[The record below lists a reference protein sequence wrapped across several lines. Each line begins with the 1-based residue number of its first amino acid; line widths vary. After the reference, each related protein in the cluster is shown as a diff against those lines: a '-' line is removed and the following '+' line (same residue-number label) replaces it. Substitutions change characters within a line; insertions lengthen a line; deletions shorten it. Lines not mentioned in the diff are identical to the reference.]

1 MEQGS
6 TPLAGPL
13 LTVAEVAEVLRVSNM
28 TVYRLIKAGD
38 LPALRVGKNYRIR
51 EADLPPSSPRVPWPP
66 TKRTAEQVA
75 SSAIGVDIG
84 SRTIAVAE
92 VKAGRGTTSV
102 TNFGGVELPDDVVRE
117 GEILDV
123 AAVAEALRELLD
135 TAKLTS
141 KRVWLGV
148 SNQRVVVR
156 QVDLPAME
164 EKELRASLRYQVQEY
179 IPIPVEEA
187 ELDVHVVSNYTAED
201 GAEMQ
206 RLLLVAGH
214 RDMITA
220 QVDAATRPG
229 SSPIGVDLNPFAVL
243 RAMGD
248 DSTFGQGNQVLV
260 DAGAGVTNIVVH
272 EQGIPTFVRI
282 LVMGGDQIT
291 DALAAG
297 MSVSREEAEAAKRA
311 APSATPATSS
321 AASSPSRPTPS
332 STRSA
337 ARWTTTRPRPAAPG
351 CRGGADRGGVAA
363 DRPERAAG

>member
-1 MEQGS
+1 M
-6 TPLAGPL
+6 A
-13 LTVAEVAEVLRVSNM
+13 N
-28 TVYRLIKAGD
+28 
-38 LPALRVGKNYRIR
+38 
-51 EADLPPSSPRVPWPP
+51 
-66 TKRTAEQVA
+66 
-75 SSAIGVDIG
+75 SAIGVDIG

-92 VKAGRGTTSV
+92 VKSGRGTTSV

-123 AAVAEALRELLD
+123 AAVAEALRELAD

-164 EKELRASLRYQVQEY
+164 EKELRSSLRYQVQEF

-187 ELDVHVVSNYTAED
+187 ELDVHIVSSYTADD

-220 QVDAATRPG
+220 HVEAATQAG
-229 SSPIGVDLNPFAVL
+229 LKPIGVDLNPFSVL

-260 DAGAGVTNIVVH
+260 DAGAGVTNIIVH
-272 EQGIPTFVRI
+272 EHGIPTFVRI

-297 MSVSREEAEAAKRA
+297 LAISRQEAEEAKRA
-311 APSATPATSS
+311 ATVGAAGDVVERIVTEQAEAFVDEVRSSLDYYQAQTGSSRLSGVVLTGGGSLLNGLSERLAASVRLPVEVGNPFARWPATDTVYSEEDL
-321 AASSPSRPTPS
+321 ARVGPSLVT
-332 STRSA
+332 A
-337 ARWTTTRPRPAAPG
+337 VGLAL
-351 CRGGADRGGVAA
+351 GGL
-363 DRPERAAG
+363 E

>member
-1 MEQGS
+1 M
-6 TPLAGPL
+6 P
-13 LTVAEVAEVLRVSNM
+13 
-28 TVYRLIKAGD
+28 
-38 LPALRVGKNYRIR
+38 
-51 EADLPPSSPRVPWPP
+51 
-66 TKRTAEQVA
+66 

-92 VKAGRGTTSV
+92 VKESRGTTSV
-102 TNFGGVELPDDVVRE
+102 TNFGGVELPSDVVRE

-123 AAVAEALRELLD
+123 AAVSEALRELLD
-135 TAKLTS
+135 SAKLTS

-156 QVDLPAME
+156 QVDLPAMD

-187 ELDVHVVSNYTAED
+187 ELDVHVVSSYTADD

-214 RDMITA
+214 RDMISA
-220 QVDAATRPG
+220 QVEAAAAAGLR
-229 SSPIGVDLNPFAVL
+229 PIGVDLNPFAVL

-297 MSVSREEAEAAKRA
+297 MSISREEAEAAKRA
-311 APSATPATSS
+311 AVVGNTQDVVGRIVTDQADAFVDEVRSSLDYYQAQTGSSGLSGVVLTGGASLLHGLSERLAASVRLPVEVGNPFTRWPATDTVYSDEDLGRVG
-321 AASSPSRPTPS
+321 PSLVT
-332 STRSA
+332 A
-337 ARWTTTRPRPAAPG
+337 IGLAL
-351 CRGGADRGGVAA
+351 GGL
-363 DRPERAAG
+363 E